1 MAGAS
6 WFLNREAIRQ
16 RFLSPRESNRK
27 NKNLAHKTRGIE
39 WCLGYPPMVYRP
51 TSGSSSKE
59 TKNMTPEVA
68 FAHLQ
73 LHSIL
78 FFFNIGSRL
87 FHFVSSTSLQ
97 MPGCGIYWR
106 QFLTYCCFF
115 WNNLFFFHLRSEGI
129 HVSYD
134 FGGHFLI
141 YLPAI
146 FAQLCQTV
154 LKGHWGNGAICV
166 PSYLYVMSCYYEF
179 WLRWISGFQ
188 KGSALGQMV
197 FWLGTGSSCSAC
209 FTVRAGNVW

>member
-1 MAGAS
+1 VGQRLDHEKFFLYFNKKKRRSKTWLSMAGAS

-97 MPGCGIYWR
+97 MPGCGIY
-106 QFLTYCCFF
+106 
-115 WNNLFFFHLRSEGI
+115 
-129 HVSYD
+129 
-134 FGGHFLI
+134 
-141 YLPAI
+141 
-146 FAQLCQTV
+146 
-154 LKGHWGNGAICV
+154 
-166 PSYLYVMSCYYEF
+166 
-179 WLRWISGFQ
+179 
-188 KGSALGQMV
+188 
-197 FWLGTGSSCSAC
+197 
-209 FTVRAGNVW
+209 